1 MTLKR
6 REKFEAVKLKLK
18 GEILKLKNTRD
29 KCPKEEEEEMR
40 HPLAFH
46 AEGKKPAMRFKLKNP
61 AMRFKLKNT
70 SQAVH

>member
-1 MTLKR
+1 MKP
-6 REKFEAVKLKLK
+6 KLERK
-18 GEILKLKNTRD
+18 ILKLENIRD
-29 KCPKEEEEEMR
+29 KCPQEKKKEEKMR